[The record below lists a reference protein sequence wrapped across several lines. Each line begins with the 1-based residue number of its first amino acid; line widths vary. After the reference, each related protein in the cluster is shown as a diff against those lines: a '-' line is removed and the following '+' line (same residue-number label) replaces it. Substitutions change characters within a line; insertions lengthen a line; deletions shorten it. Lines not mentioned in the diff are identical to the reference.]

1 MHGKLR
7 NLWMQKSVEI
17 SRFLHI
23 TILEPETGYF
33 TSICYKIPTDHAFF
47 YPFTRRQNT
56 QQQQLQ

>member
-47 YPFTRRQNT
+47 LPFYP
-56 QQQQLQ
+56 